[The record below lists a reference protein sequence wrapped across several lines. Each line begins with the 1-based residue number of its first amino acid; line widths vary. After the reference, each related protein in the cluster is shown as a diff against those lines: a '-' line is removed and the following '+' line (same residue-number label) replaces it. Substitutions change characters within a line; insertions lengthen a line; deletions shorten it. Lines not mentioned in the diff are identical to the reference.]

1 MKVVLEIADLVH
13 EEVVLLLEGEHLALS
28 IVLLFLALD
37 TELGLL
43 PEHLRQ
49 QLGVANNLL
58 QSVGELTLLLGS
70 LPQLGDGVR
79 LELVHLLVRLL
90 QLGLDLLLAQLE
102 SLHLALG
109 VPQVVLARDESTFKL
124 ILLRLQVHL
133 TRVVGLAQMVLL
145 QLLLEL
151 LLTLRQLLLNAL
163 HLLTQRLMHGVVLEE
178 LVDLIPLH
186 QIVLLD

>member
-151 LLTLRQLLLNAL
+151 LLALRQLLLNAL